1 MGTILALGLA
11 AAVYP
16 QLLAVVVVILTR
28 PNPKP
33 LLWACY
39 LGSVFVSVGAS
50 AAVLVVFRSRA
61 SVAGTTSQRLGA
73 AAYLIRGGI
82 ALVLAA
88 IAATRRGRELLG
100 GDLPLRRRRPRD
112 EQGAP
117 GSIQRGRSRA
127 EQALRQGSL
136 PVAAAVGA
144 MLGVPGPFD
153 LIALGHMASA

>member
-1 MGTILALGLA
+1 
-11 AAVYP
+11 
-16 QLLAVVVVILTR
+16 
-28 PNPKP
+28 
-33 LLWACY
+33 
-39 LGSVFVSVGAS
+39 
-50 AAVLVVFRSRA
+50 
-61 SVAGTTSQRLGA
+61 
-73 AAYLIRGGI
+73 
-82 ALVLAA
+82 LVLAA